1 MTERFTYGS
10 DPLNYVDLHRGA
22 GVTRGTVILIHGGFW
37 RWNADYFNGPT
48 PAAEL
53 LASQGWNVWQIE
65 YRSVGSGGGWPTTL
79 EDVAAA
85 IDALATAPDIQLGR
99 VITVGHSAG
108 GHLAVWALSHT
119 GPVALSGAVSLAG
132 VLDLRLAERE
142 GIGSDAAVNFLGGT
156 SATHPERYDSA
167 SPSEHPVTDLPVRII
182 HGTGDYVVPMSQ
194 SSSYVVAAKKAGQDV
209 QLKRVNGDHDVV
221 IDPSSDA
228 WVAVVD
234 AITDLTAGR

>member
-1 MTERFTYGS
+1 MSERVTYGP
-10 DPLNYVDLHRGA
+10 DPLNFADLHRASG
-22 GVTRGTVILIHGGFW
+22 TPRGTIIFIHGGFW
-37 RWNADYFNGPT
+37 RWNPEYFDGPT
-48 PAAEL
+48 PACETLVA
-53 LASQGWNVWQIE
+53 AGWNVWQIE

-85 IDALATAPDIQLGR
+85 VDALAAIADIQLGR

-108 GHLAVWALSHT
+108 GHLAVWALGHT
-119 GPVALSGAVSLAG
+119 GPVALAGGISLAG

-142 GIGSDAAVNFLGGT
+142 GIGTDAAVNFLGGT
-156 SATHPERYDSA
+156 SATYPDRFDSA
-167 SPSEHPVTDLPVRII
+167 SPAEHPVADLPVRIV

-221 IDPSSDA
+221 IDPGTDA
-228 WVAVVD
+228 WVAVME